1 MMISVL
7 ILTSYIVSQ
16 ISIII
21 LHISRLSFFL
31 IFSISYRKNPKTSDT
46 QKFAVITLKV
56 EQNCF
61 SLE

>member
-1 MMISVL
+1 MISIL
-7 ILTSYIVSQ
+7 ILPSYIVSQ

-21 LHISRLSFFL
+21 LHSSRLSFFL
-31 IFSISYRKNPKTSDT
+31 IFRIRYHKNLKILDT

-56 EQNCF
+56 EQVGF